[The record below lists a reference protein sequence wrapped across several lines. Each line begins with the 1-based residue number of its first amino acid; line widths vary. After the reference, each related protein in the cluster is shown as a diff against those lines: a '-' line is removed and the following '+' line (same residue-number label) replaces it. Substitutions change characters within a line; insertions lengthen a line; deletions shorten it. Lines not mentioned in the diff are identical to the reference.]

1 MNISISPQAQPKVDV
16 PFYLNSDDKFQAY
29 QDTLRRWSMV
39 GGSLFFLAEI
49 AIHEA
54 YQKLERHKLFKQV
67 VKKNAKKCYE
77 MLNGG
82 GLSIDDFVK
91 EDMLKGYDLWTDI
104 TDVAQ
109 TYAEQHLMC
118 LKIAVRNYVAN
129 HCKKDCEIKAEMLYS
144 VILYGMAVD
153 FFDKFFVANTKR
165 VGYDFTNKMKKYR
178 CTATYNLWENAV
190 KALAHDV
197 EGSITKDQKVIDA
210 HNAFFNVLASDKW
223 FDNVCMIALKNNGNY
238 EELRLKIEENN
249 RIAQEN
255 KEREDL
261 GLDRLKDKYNVTKLK

>member
-1 MNISISPQAQPKVDV
+1 MSIKISSEVQHKVNV
-16 PFYLNSDDKFQAY
+16 PFYINSEEKFQAY

-54 YQKLERHKLFKQV
+54 YQKLEKHKLFKQV

-129 HCKKDCEIKAEMLYS
+129 HCKKDWEIKAEMLYS

-178 CTATYNLWENAV
+178 CTAFS
-190 KALAHDV
+190 H
-197 EGSITKDQKVIDA
+197 
-210 HNAFFNVLASDKW
+210 
-223 FDNVCMIALKNNGNY
+223 
-238 EELRLKIEENN
+238 RL
-249 RIAQEN
+249 
-255 KEREDL
+255 
-261 GLDRLKDKYNVTKLK
+261 

>member
-49 AIHEA
+49 AVHDA
-54 YQKLERHKLFKQV
+54 YNKLKEHKLFKQA
-67 VKKNAKKCYE
+67 VKTNAIKCYKK
-77 MLNGG
+77 LNGG
-82 GLSIDDFVK
+82 GLSIDDFIK

-109 TYAEQHLMC
+109 DYASQHLMHI
-118 LKIAVRNYVAN
+118 KIAVRNYVAE
-129 HCKKDCEIKAEMLYS
+129 HCKKDIDIKAEMLYS

-153 FFDKFFVANTKR
+153 FFDKFFASNTKR
-165 VGYDFTNKMKKYR
+165 VGYDFTKLMLKYR

-190 KALAHDV
+190 KALTHDV
-197 EGSITKDQKVIDA
+197 EGSITKDQKIIDA
-210 HNAFFNVLASDKW
+210 HNAFFNVLAGDKW

-238 EELRLKIEENN
+238 EELRMKIEEDN
-249 RIAQEN
+249 RIAEEK
-255 KEREDL
+255 KECEDL
-261 GLDRLKDKYNVTKLK
+261 GLERLKEKYKVSKRK